1 MAVAVARGRRTEEEG
16 ESVFVSMTDL
26 TVSFLFILLI
36 LLAFFATQFQPE
48 DMVPLSE
55 HDALERQLSEANAIR
70 LRLEDALANERQRLA
85 RLERERLE
93 LADRLAEAN
102 AVRHQLEDALA
113 SERERLARLERER
126 LELADRLSEANTVRR
141 QLEDALASERE
152 RLRRVE
158 QERREL
164 ADRLVAAERMIA
176 ELRALVVALR
186 EELAV
191 AAATIDEHLAQIEAL
206 RRELESMRTEPE
218 DARARLADLL
228 NQVHKLERS
237 LADLRKEHDRLR
249 AQLFE
254 MVGPDSL
261 AVYLEDASKAREA
274 LLERLAN
281 QIRRR
286 LPGIQ
291 VSVDT
296 TDGVIRFRADELFPT
311 GTWRI
316 PPGSLAERVS
326 HAVGD
331 ALAETLPCYTLSPDL
346 DTEVSCEGTVAAIET
361 IQIEGHTDDVAL
373 SAELQSRE
381 QMRDNYDLSARR
393 GAETLRVMTRD
404 RPELR
409 HFLNLRRQPVL
420 SFAGYGETRPI
431 NQDNTDEAK
440 AQNRRIDIRFI
451 LQTPRNLLQVKEIRS
466 QLTRRRTD
474 LPTVVEEPRP

>member
-1 MAVAVARGRRTEEEG
+1 MAVAVARRRRGEEEG

-55 HDALERQLSEANAIR
+55 HDAVERQLLEANAIR
-70 LRLEDALANERQRLA
+70 LQLEDALANERQRLA

-93 LADRLAEAN
+93 LADRLAEAI
-102 AVRHQLEDALA
+102 AI
-113 SERERLARLERER
+113 
-126 LELADRLSEANTVRR
+126 RR

-152 RLRRVE
+152 QLHRVE

-164 ADRLVAAERMIA
+164 ADRLAAAERTIA
-176 ELRALVVALR
+176 ELRARVVALR

-191 AAATIDEHLAQIEAL
+191 ATATIEELLAQIEAL
-206 RRELESMRTEPE
+206 RRELELMRMEPD

-228 NQVHKLERS
+228 NQVEVLEQS
-237 LADLRKEHDRLR
+237 LAELREERDRLK
-249 AQLFE
+249 AELFK

-261 AVYLEDASKAREA
+261 AAYLEDASKAREA
-274 LLERLAN
+274 LLERLAER
-281 QIRRR
+281 IRRR

-316 PPGSLAERVS
+316 PAGSLAERVS
-326 HAVGD
+326 YAVGD
-331 ALAETLPCYTLSPDL
+331 ALAETLPCYTLSPGL
-346 DTEVSCEGTVAAIET
+346 DTEVSCEGAVAAIET

-409 HFLNLRRQPVL
+409 QFLNLRRQPVL

-431 NQDNTDEAK
+431 NQDDTDEAR

-466 QLTRRRTD
+466 QLTRRRAD
-474 LPTVVEEPRP
+474 LPTVVDEPRP

>member
-1 MAVAVARGRRTEEEG
+1 MVVAVSRGRRAEEEG

-55 HDALERQLSEANAIR
+55 RDALERQLSEANAIR

-102 AVRHQLEDALA
+102 AIRRQLENALA
-113 SERERLARLERER
+113 SERERL
-126 LELADRLSEANTVRR
+126 
-141 QLEDALASERE
+141 Q
-152 RLRRVE
+152 RVE

-164 ADRLVAAERMIA
+164 ADRLAAAERTIA
-176 ELRALVVALR
+176 ELRALVIALR

-191 AAATIDEHLAQIEAL
+191 ATATIDELLSQIEAL
-206 RRELESMRTEPE
+206 RRKLEIMRTEPD

-228 NQVHKLERS
+228 NQVNELERS
-237 LADLRKEHDRLR
+237 LADLRKERDRLR
-249 AQLFE
+249 AELFE

-261 AVYLEDASKAREA
+261 AAYLEDASKAREA
-274 LLERLAN
+274 LLERLAD

-346 DTEVSCEGTVAAIET
+346 DTEVSCEGAVAAIET
-361 IQIEGHTDDVAL
+361 IQIEGHTDDVVL

-431 NQDNTDEAK
+431 NPDDTDEAK

-466 QLTRRRTD
+466 QLTRRRTN
-474 LPTVVEEPRP
+474 LPTVVDELRP

>member
-1 MAVAVARGRRTEEEG
+1 MAIAVARGRRAEEEG

-36 LLAFFATQFQPE
+36 LLAFFATQIQPE
-48 DMVPLSE
+48 DTVPLSE
-55 HDALERQLSEANAIR
+55 HDA
-70 LRLEDALANERQRLA
+70 
-85 RLERERLE
+85 LERERLE

-102 AVRHQLEDALA
+102 AIRRRLEDALA
-113 SERERLARLERER
+113 SERLRLH
-126 LELADRLSEANTVRR
+126 
-141 QLEDALASERE
+141 
-152 RLRRVE
+152 RVD

-164 ADRLVAAERMIA
+164 ADRVAAAERTIT
-176 ELRALVVALR
+176 ELRALMVALR
-186 EELAV
+186 EELSV
-191 AAATIDEHLAQIEAL
+191 ATANIEELHRQIETL
-206 RRELESMRTEPE
+206 RRELELMRTEPD
-218 DARARLADLL
+218 DARAHLADLL
-228 NQVHKLERS
+228 NQVKKLEQS
-237 LADLRKEHDRLR
+237 LADLREERDRLKT
-249 AQLFE
+249 QLFE

-261 AVYLEDASKAREA
+261 AAYLEDASKAREA
-274 LLERLAN
+274 LLERLADR
-281 QIRRR
+281 IRRR

-316 PPGSLAERVS
+316 LPGSLAERVS

-331 ALAETLPCYTLSPDL
+331 ALAETLPCYTLSPSL
-346 DTEVSCEGTVAAIET
+346 DTEMSCEGTVAAIET

-373 SAELQSRE
+373 SAELRSRE

-404 RPELR
+404 RPELH

-431 NQDNTDEAK
+431 NQDDTDEAR

-466 QLTRRRTD
+466 QLTTRRRTD
-474 LPTVVEEPRP
+474 LPTVVDEPSP

>member
-1 MAVAVARGRRTEEEG
+1 MAVAVARGRRAEEEG

-55 HDALERQLSEANAIR
+55 HDALERQLSEANAVR

-102 AVRHQLEDALA
+102 AI
-113 SERERLARLERER
+113 
-126 LELADRLSEANTVRR
+126 RR
-141 QLEDALASERE
+141 QLEDALASERQ
-152 RLRRVE
+152 RLDRVE

-164 ADRLVAAERMIA
+164 ADRLAAAERTIA
-176 ELRALVVALR
+176 ELRVLVVALR

-191 AAATIDEHLAQIEAL
+191 ATATIEELLAQIEAL
-206 RRELESMRTEPE
+206 RHELQLMRTEPD
-218 DARARLADLL
+218 DARALLADLL
-228 NQVHKLERS
+228 NQVEVLERS
-237 LADLRKEHDRLR
+237 LAELREERDRLK
-249 AQLFE
+249 AKLFE

-261 AVYLEDASKAREA
+261 AAYLEDASKAREA
-274 LLERLAN
+274 LLERLAE

-316 PPGSLAERVS
+316 LPGSLAERVS

-331 ALAETLPCYTLSPDL
+331 ALAETLPCYTLSPGL
-346 DTEVSCEGTVAAIET
+346 DIEALCEGTVAAIET

-373 SAELQSRE
+373 SAELQRRE

-431 NQDNTDEAK
+431 NQDDTDEAR

-466 QLTRRRTD
+466 QLTRRRTN
-474 LPTVVEEPRP
+474 LPTVVDEPRP

>member
-1 MAVAVARGRRTEEEG
+1 MAVAVARSRRAEEEG

-55 HDALERQLSEANAIR
+55 HDALERKLSEANAIR
-70 LRLEDALANERQRLA
+70 LQLEGALANERQRLA
-85 RLERERLE
+85 RLEREQLE
-93 LADRLAEAN
+93 LGNRLAEAN
-102 AVRHQLEDALA
+102 VI
-113 SERERLARLERER
+113 
-126 LELADRLSEANTVRR
+126 RR
-141 QLEDALASERE
+141 QLEDVLATERQ
-152 RLRRVE
+152 RLNQLE

-164 ADRLVAAERMIA
+164 AGRLGAAERTIA
-176 ELRALVVALR
+176 ALRSSVVSLR
-186 EELAV
+186 EEFVV
-191 AAATIDEHLAQIEAL
+191 ATATIDELLAQIEAL
-206 RRELESMRTEPE
+206 RRELELMRSEP
-218 DARARLADLL
+218 DDSRTRLADLL
-228 NQVHKLERS
+228 NQVKELEQS
-237 LADLRKEHDRLR
+237 LADVREERDRLKT
-249 AQLFE
+249 QLFE

-261 AVYLEDASKAREA
+261 AAYLEDASEAREA
-274 LLERLAN
+274 LLERLAE

-331 ALAETLPCYTLSPDL
+331 ALAETLPCYTLSPRL

-361 IQIEGHTDDVAL
+361 IQIEGHTDDVGL
-373 SAELQSRE
+373 SVELQERE

-393 GAETLRVMTRD
+393 GAETLRVMTRG

-409 HFLNLRRQPVL
+409 LFLNLQRQPVL

-431 NQDNTDEAK
+431 NQGDTDEAR

-451 LQTPRNLLQVKEIRS
+451 LQTPRNLLQVIEIRS
-466 QLTRRRTD
+466 QLTRRRND
-474 LPTVVEEPRP
+474 LPTVVDEPRP